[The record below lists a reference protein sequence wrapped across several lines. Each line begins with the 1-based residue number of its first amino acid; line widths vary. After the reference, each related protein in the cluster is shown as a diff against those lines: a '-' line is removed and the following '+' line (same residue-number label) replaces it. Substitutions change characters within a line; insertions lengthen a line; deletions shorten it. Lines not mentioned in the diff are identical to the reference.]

1 MSTVTGRIDPM
12 LQALESLVRAE
23 SPTEDLAACRKVVE
37 LASKIAETELGSAA
51 QILEVNGRPIFWW
64 GDKNPKV
71 VLLAHLDTV
80 WPIGSFDPIWQIDGD
95 VIRGPGTFDMKV
107 GFTQA
112 LFALKGIDGPVAL
125 IATTD
130 EETGSFASRDLIKEV
145 SKNAA
150 AVLVLE
156 ASLDGKVK
164 TGRKGTAMYE
174 IKAIGLAAH
183 AGLEPEKGINASV
196 ELAAQIL
203 ELKGLESKEHGTT
216 VVPTMIKGGTT
227 SNTVP
232 EMASVEIDARSF
244 NQRDLERVDAAIKS
258 LTPKTAGAKLEIT
271 GGLNRPVLEPK
282 STKELYEIAEQVA
295 VKMGIAPLGSAEVG
309 GASDGNFAAAAGAR
323 VLDGLGAIGGGA
335 HAKNEWASIAGMQ
348 ERSKFLHQFIKQLI
362 AELDKEL
369 DKETKK

>member
-1 MSTVTGRIDPM
+1 MSTATGRIDPM
-12 LQALESLVRAE
+12 LKALESLVRAE
-23 SPTEDLAACRKVVE
+23 SPTEDLNACRKVVE
-37 LASKIAETELGSAA
+37 LAAEIAKRELGKAA
-51 QILEVNGRPIFWW
+51 KVLEVNGRPVFWW
-64 GDKNPKV
+64 GDQNPKV

-107 GFTQA
+107 GFIQA
-112 LFALKGIDGPVAL
+112 LYALKGIEGSVAL

-130 EETGSFASRDLIKEV
+130 EESGSFASRDLIKEV
-145 SKNAA
+145 SSSAS

-174 IKAIGLAAH
+174 IKAVGLAAH
-183 AGLEPEKGINASV
+183 AGLEPEKGVNASV

-203 ELKGLESKEHGTT
+203 KLKSLESKAHGTT

-232 EMASVEIDARSF
+232 EVATVEIDARSF
-244 NQRDLERVDAAIKS
+244 DQKDLERVDNAIKA
-258 LTPKTAGAKLEIT
+258 LTPETNGAKLEIT
-271 GGLNRPVLEPK
+271 GGLNRPVLEPAA
-282 STKELYEIAEQVA
+282 TKELYEIAEQVA
-295 VKMGIAPLGSAEVG
+295 AKLGIAPLGSAQVG
-309 GASDGNFAAAAGAR
+309 GASDGNFAAATGAK

-335 HAKNEWASIAGMQ
+335 HAKTEWASIFAMQ
-348 ERSKFLHQFIKQLI
+348 ERSNFLHEFIK
-362 AELDKEL
+362 ELLK
-369 DKETKK
+369 